1 MVGFTESDVIGCVN
15 GEVSGINIVAFQGGF
30 QQFWMMNC
38 AVLLEVDLLVL
49 SLIKN
54 LRWC

>member
-30 QQFWMMNC
+30 QQFWVVNC
-38 AVLLEVDLLVL
+38 SVLFKVDLLIL
-49 SLIKN
+49 A
-54 LRWC
+54 